1 MEFQEYIRK
10 KNELTKNCTLESC
23 NTDCR
28 LDQAAHSYNLEYC
41 DVFESSYPEEAEKVI
56 KDWYDKTHS
65 TNAEVITGLTDGH
78 VKNTLKKVIV
88 MFKIFLSGGMANLSM
103 EEQNGWREEFIIGV
117 SRIMMQK
124 KLPEPYIINPVKF
137 YNYEDKTYNSLD
149 EVFHFE
155 RRHVQSCD
163 LLVVNANDPLSR
175 GTSMEIAFAYD
186 RDIPILILNEENKKL
201 YEWWEICADRIF
213 DDMNA
218 LEEYV
223 CKYYLERI
231 SYA

>member
-1 MEFQEYIRK
+1 
-10 KNELTKNCTLESC
+10 
-23 NTDCR
+23 
-28 LDQAAHSYNLEYC
+28 
-41 DVFESSYPEEAEKVI
+41 
-56 KDWYDKTHS
+56 
-65 TNAEVITGLTDGH
+65 
-78 VKNTLKKVIV
+78 

-103 EEQNGWREEFIIGV
+103 EEQTGWREEFIIGI
-117 SRIMMQK
+117 SRIVMQK
-124 KLPEPYIINPVKF
+124 KLEEPYIINPVKF
-137 YNYEDKTYNSLD
+137 YNYEYQTYNSLD

-163 LLVVNANDPLSR
+163 LLVVNSNDPLSR

-186 RDIPILILNEENKKL
+186 KDIPILILNEDNKRL

-213 DDMNA
+213 DDMKA